1 MVGQITAYVLMKI
14 EIGSTE
20 DVVDKLRLIEKANKI
35 AVTTGEFD
43 VIVRLE
49 VDTLEEL
56 YDITVRKI
64 HSIRGIKETTTAV
77 VEKMVISP

>member
-14 EIGSTE
+14 DIGSTE

-49 VDTLEEL
+49 VDSLEEL

-64 HSIRGIKETTTAV
+64 HSIHGIKETTTAV
-77 VEKMVISP
+77 VEKMVTSS